1 MHRGGQTPRPA
12 NDIKHRKMAVV
23 GLAGGFLTH
32 IKHAPRVS
40 LLMSLPLVADVQ
52 LVSLLSPHPRR
63 GA

>member
-1 MHRGGQTPRPA
+1 MHRGGQAPRPA
-12 NDIKHRKMAVV
+12 NDIKHGKMAVV
-23 GLAGGFLTH
+23 GLAGVFDPYQTR
-32 IKHAPRVS
+32 PCVS